1 MSPKRTS
8 QKRCMRIGVECQP
21 QGILAWMPKSLA
33 ILGAGRVGR
42 ALGRAL
48 RDCGWRIRVVA
59 ARSEASAR
67 KAAKFIGAG
76 QPVAGISHHALTAR
90 TMIIGVPD
98 DAIPEIAGELAAVG
112 GRQLRGK
119 IVLHTSG
126 ACDAGVLQPVR
137 ALGAFAASMHP
148 LQTFNGVSVP
158 PLEGKI
164 FAIEGDPPA
173 VRVARAIARSLGGV
187 PVNITAEK
195 KPLYHAAGA
204 FAAGLV
210 LALEEAGVQ
219 MLKASGLP
227 QREAQQALLSL
238 TRQVLEHYEKLGPQ
252 KAWTGPLSRGDYGV
266 VAAHEEAI
274 ANYRP
279 EFLEAYIAVSR
290 LSGQVLAADPAAVLG
305 HLEKLPR
312 HSLLLSKSKGG
323 SA

>member
-1 MSPKRTS
+1 
-8 QKRCMRIGVECQP
+8 
-21 QGILAWMPKSLA
+21 MPKTLA

-42 ALGRAL
+42 ALGRL
-48 RDCGWRIRVVA
+48 LHERGWRILVVA
-59 ARSEASAR
+59 AHSETTAR
-67 KAAKFIGAG
+67 KAAKFIRAG
-76 QPVAGISHHALTAR
+76 RPLAGISHQALAAR
-90 TMIIGVPD
+90 IILISVSD
-98 DAIPEIAGELAAVG
+98 DIIPEIAAELARIG
-112 GRQLRGK
+112 GQQLRRK

-126 ACDAGVLQPVR
+126 ACDASVLQPVR
-137 ALGAFAASMHP
+137 AFGAFTASMHP
-148 LQTFNGVSVP
+148 MQTFNGVSVP

-164 FAIEGDPPA
+164 FAIEGDAPA
-173 VRVARAIARSLGGV
+173 GQVARSITRSLGGV

-219 MLKASGLP
+219 LLKTSGLP
-227 QREAQQALLSL
+227 QREALHALLSL
-238 TRQVLEHYEKLGPQ
+238 SRQVLEHYEKLGPH

-274 ANYRP
+274 AHYHP
-279 EFLEAYIAVSR
+279 EFLEAYQAVSH
-290 LSGQVLAADPAAVLG
+290 LSGHVLAADPAAVLG

-312 HSLLLSKSKGG
+312 HSPLLSKSKGG